1 MFKLNL
7 ISVKF
12 EFVISGMK
20 CTIFKKLE
28 NLNNFVKNVVGFSDN
43 GYQKMERV
51 NMVLLEMN
59 QATIPLPLL
68 HLTMDMA
75 QLSMLNPHQFVD
87 ADKDLPALLVNLV
100 MMAKTVKTLKLV

>member
-1 MFKLNL
+1 MFKQNL
-7 ISVKF
+7 ISVKS

-43 GYQKMERV
+43 GFQKMERV

-59 QATIPLPLL
+59 QATIPLPL
-68 HLTMDMA
+68 HHQTMDMA
-75 QLSMLNPHQFVD
+75 QLSMLNLLQFVD
-87 ADKDLPALLVNLV
+87 VDKDLPALLVNLV
-100 MMAKTVKTLKLV
+100 MMAKMVKMLKLV